1 MQTTFTSLPKRA
13 RLHDQVTRALALRVM
28 EADTGSGGVPLP
40 KESELSEQLGVS
52 RTVLR
57 ESMKVLVD
65 KGMVSIKQ
73 RAGTRTLPRSE
84 WHLFDP
90 DILAWQAEVHPAPAF
105 LRELCEV
112 RLAIEPTAAGFAA
125 LRATAEELAAIE
137 RCLERREAMAAVAAI
152 ADVVEL
158 DLQFHRA
165 VVAASHNLLLAQLST
180 TIREPLQMAL
190 AYSFRHPANVALTH
204 EAHRELVAALKR
216 GDPLAARGASEKLVG
231 LAMLAVEEVDR
242 APGRAN
248 KRGRKA
254 SSAKDEH
261 TKPSAAGHAGTAKLR
276 SHQ

>member
-1 MQTTFTSLPKRA
+1 MQSTFTPLPRRA

-65 KGMVSIKQ
+65 KGMVAMKP

-125 LRATAEELAAIE
+125 LRATAEELACIE
-137 RCLERREAMAAVAAI
+137 LCLDKREAMAAAAAI
-152 ADVVEL
+152 SDVIDL
-158 DLQFHRA
+158 DLQFQRA
-165 VVAASHNLLLAQLST
+165 VVAASHNLLLAQLSM
-180 TIREPLQMAL
+180 TIRESLQMAL
-190 AYSFRHPANVALTH
+190 TYSFRHPANVALTH
-204 EAHRELVAALKR
+204 EAHRDLVAALKR

-231 LAMLAVEEVDR
+231 LAMLAVEEVER
-242 APGRAN
+242 AHGSSG
-248 KRGRKA
+248 KGVRGA
-254 SSAKDEH
+254 SSAMDGFAE
-261 TKPSAAGHAGTAKLR
+261 PGIAGHAGAAN
-276 SHQ
+276 

>member
-1 MQTTFTSLPKRA
+1 MQSTFTPLPKRA

-125 LRATAEELAAIE
+125 LRATAEELAGIE
-137 RCLERREAMAAVAAI
+137 RCLERREAMAAATAI
-152 ADVVEL
+152 ANVVEL

-165 VVAASHNLLLAQLST
+165 VVAASHTLLLAPLST

-242 APGRAN
+242 GHGSAIKG
-248 KRGRKA
+248 GLDA
-254 SSAKDEH
+254 SSTKDG
-261 TKPSAAGHAGTAKLR
+261 SAESAITEHAGPVK
-276 SHQ
+276 

>member
-1 MQTTFTSLPKRA
+1 MQSTFTPLPKRA

-40 KESELSEQLGVS
+40 KESELSAQLGVS

-65 KGMVSIKQ
+65 KGMVAIKQ

-125 LRATAEELAAIE
+125 LRATANELADE
-137 RCLERREAMAAVAAI
+137 SRSHVTG
-152 ADVVEL
+152 
-158 DLQFHRA
+158 RA
-165 VVAASHNLLLAQLST
+165 FRTIRASHQASRAWRSTCPHCHIPSLA
-180 TIREPLQMAL
+180 
-190 AYSFRHPANVALTH
+190 
-204 EAHRELVAALKR
+204 
-216 GDPLAARGASEKLVG
+216 
-231 LAMLAVEEVDR
+231 
-242 APGRAN
+242 
-248 KRGRKA
+248 
-254 SSAKDEH
+254 
-261 TKPSAAGHAGTAKLR
+261 
-276 SHQ
+276 